1 MRVTFS
7 RQTDDCVVGFGHFCV
22 LPHANARVDSRP
34 TAIHGRRHT
43 LYSGLPSKI
52 GSIVTGLVT
61 KPSRIRLRML
71 PAGEHST
78 GWGLFEGRPFG
89 SLNDSLS
96 GVGLVIGTCVSV
108 RHRVHSACVNAA
120 SVVFFARE
128 CCWNDG

>member
-1 MRVTFS
+1 MTVWLGSGISAYSRMQMLVWIPDYRPYMVVVTRS
-7 RQTDDCVVGFGHFCV
+7 
-22 LPHANARVDSRP
+22 
-34 TAIHGRRHT
+34 
-43 LYSGLPSKI
+43 YSGLPSKI

-108 RHRVHSACVNAA
+108 RHRVHSACVNR
-120 SVVFFARE
+120 VFFARE

>member
-1 MRVTFS
+1 MTVWSGSGISAYSRMQMLVWIPGLLPYMVVVT
-7 RQTDDCVVGFGHFCV
+7 
-22 LPHANARVDSRP
+22 RP
-34 TAIHGRRHT
+34 
-43 LYSGLPSKI
+43 YSGLPSKI

-61 KPSRIRLRML
+61 KPSRIRLRIL

-96 GVGLVIGTCVSV
+96 GVGLVIGTCVLV
-108 RHRVHSACVNAA
+108 RHRVHSACVNA
-120 SVVFFARE
+120 SVFFARE